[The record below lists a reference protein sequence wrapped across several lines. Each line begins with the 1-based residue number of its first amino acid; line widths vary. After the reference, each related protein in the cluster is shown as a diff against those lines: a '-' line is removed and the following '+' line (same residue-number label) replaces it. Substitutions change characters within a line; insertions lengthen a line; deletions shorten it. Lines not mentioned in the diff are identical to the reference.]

1 MLSYPFQQSIIVHGS
16 GSDREADFYDILIG
30 AFQSDTI
37 DLQKCQHN
45 IHTDTLVAVHKG
57 VVGNQII
64 AQTSTLFLL
73 GGHKSRPIVGLSS
86 GDLTY
91 SSTAEM

>member
-1 MLSYPFQQSIIVHGS
+1 MVSYPFQQSIIAHGS

-45 IHTDTLVAVHKG
+45 IHTDTLVAIHKG
-57 VVGNQII
+57 MVGDERVTQSG
-64 AQTSTLFLL
+64 TFFLF
-73 GGHKSRPIVGLSS
+73 GGVEFLASKTGKGVFQR
-86 GDLTY
+86 
-91 SSTAEM
+91 